1 MKVYILLGTGGVGKT
16 SIAAGL
22 AARMALKNKKT
33 LVITIDPSQ
42 RLKTTL
48 NIQNQSG
55 NQSIQSDVFQDYL
68 YASLLQSKQIFDD
81 FIRRGLK
88 NEVLAQKLLN
98 NKLYQQLSTTL
109 NGSQEFTALEK
120 LLLEVESKNWDVII
134 LDTPPAGH
142 AIDFLRA
149 PQKLNRLLDDRISK
163 WFRSPANGGSLIGSL
178 LQFGTKNLLKALEM
192 LTGSEFMHELSD
204 FFSQIQLW
212 QNQLSSR
219 LGKVQMLLKDPMT
232 QFLLVTGYDHAKIK
246 ESLFLLKTVRQE
258 GYNLNQIII
267 NRARPY
273 WAIKN
278 PNHSKFEWD
287 QKVHSYFEERALKS
301 YQLLT
306 QVNQELKLYELP
318 DFKGGV
324 QNIADLLKVSE
335 NLNLT
340 EAD

>member
-16 SIAAGL
+16 SMAAGL
-22 AARMALKNKKT
+22 AAQMALNNKKT

-48 NIQNQSG
+48 AIQNEIG
-55 NQSIQSDVFQDYL
+55 NQNILPEVFHGYL
-68 YASLLQSKQIFDD
+68 YASLLQSKQVFDE

-88 NEVLAQKLLN
+88 NEILAQKLLS

-120 LLLEVESKNWDVII
+120 LLLEVESQMWDVII

-149 PQKLNRLLDDRISK
+149 PQKLNRLLDDRIAK

-178 LQFGTKNLLKALEM
+178 LQFGTKNLLRALER

-219 LGKVQMLLKDPMT
+219 LSKVQTLLHQPST

-246 ESLFLLKTVRQE
+246 ESLALLKTIREE
-258 GYNLNQIII
+258 GFKLNKVII

-273 WAIKN
+273 WATPRSTTLTKD
-278 PNHSKFEWD
+278 WD
-287 QKVHSYFEERALKS
+287 QQVNSYFEDRTLKS

-306 QVNQELKLYELP
+306 QVNQELKLLELP

-324 QNIADLLKVSE
+324 QKIADLLKVCE
-335 NLNLT
+335 YLKLD
-340 EAD
+340 ED

>member
-1 MKVYILLGTGGVGKT
+1 MNVYILLGTGGVGKT
-16 SIAAGL
+16 SMAAGL
-22 AARMALKNKKT
+22 AASMALKNKKT

-48 NIQNQSG
+48 NIQNEPG
-55 NQSIQSDVFQDYL
+55 NQSILPEVFQDYL
-68 YASLLQSKQIFDD
+68 YASLLHSKQIFDD

-88 NEVLAQKLLN
+88 NELLADKLLN

-120 LLLEVESKNWDVII
+120 LLIEVESQNWDVII

-149 PQKLNRLLDDRISK
+149 PQKLNRLLDDRIAK
-163 WFRSPANGGSLIGSL
+163 WFRSPANGGSLIGSI
-178 LQFGTKNLLKALEM
+178 LQFGTKNLLKALER

-219 LGKVQMLLKDPMT
+219 LGKVQQLLHDSST

-246 ESLFLLKTVRQE
+246 ESLALLKTIRQE
-258 GYNLNQIII
+258 GFKLNKVII

-273 WAIKN
+273 WATLH
-278 PNHSKFEWD
+278 PAPMQRDWD
-287 QKVHSYFEERALKS
+287 QQVNAYFEDRTLKS

-324 QNIADLLKVSE
+324 QNIADLLKVCE
-335 NLNLT
+335 NLKID
-340 EAD
+340 ED